1 MIAFI
6 EQNIQWLLLVA
17 LATIFSLSAY
27 AFKLVFKL
35 KQQSKTISSI
45 NSDRALNI
53 SKSIKTICEATIQ
66 QQCSVS
72 EATVRLVTL
81 LQLHPFVRGKY
92 DENLENMHSFYQE
105 IEHHPILENR
115 KSTPKKVLMKLD
127 LEREELESQY
137 ENKILS
143 ELKWLKEQAF

>member
-1 MIAFI
+1 M
-6 EQNIQWLLLVA
+6 
-17 LATIFSLSAY
+17 
-27 AFKLVFKL
+27 
-35 KQQSKTISSI
+35 
-45 NSDRALNI
+45 
-53 SKSIKTICEATIQ
+53 
-66 QQCSVS
+66 S

-92 DENLENMHSFYQE
+92 DENLENMHSFFHE